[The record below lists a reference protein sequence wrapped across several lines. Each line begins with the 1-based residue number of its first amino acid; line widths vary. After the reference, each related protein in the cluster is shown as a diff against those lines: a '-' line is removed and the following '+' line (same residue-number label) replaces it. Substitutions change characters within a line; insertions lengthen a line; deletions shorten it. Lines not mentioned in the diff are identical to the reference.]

1 MGSYMISCMSIP
13 KIWVFPWRDDGFPTT
28 QVDPSWPGAFHG
40 TAGPKTPRS
49 RKRPWCGGRDSYN
62 SCEDFYRKR
71 TNPLK
76 NRTLNLLESPQRPV
90 ILALEACWWL
100 PFIGF
105 HGSRQSTVVS
115 NTFFTSER
123 NPIFGIDDPGYTALD
138 HQSLLVLHTCYSGM

>member
-1 MGSYMISCMSIP
+1 MISYMSIP

-49 RKRPWCGGRDSYN
+49 RKKPWCGGRDSYN
-62 SCEDFYRKR
+62 SCGDFYRKR

-76 NRTLNLLESPQRPV
+76 KTDFESLRKPAAACHSSFGSLLVTS
-90 ILALEACWWL
+90 L
-100 PFIGF
+100 GF

-123 NPIFGIDDPGYTALD
+123 NPIFGIDDLLD
-138 HQSLLVLHTCYSGM
+138 IQLWTTKVYLSCIPAIV